1 MEVAENQI
9 QDASGTNQA
18 PVEVNVEQQ
27 IMANLLAPD
36 DVDIQPIEPV
46 VENPEVVIPQAFRD
60 QEADTN
66 APVVSYNPVWDYMQ
80 ERAKL
85 AGTDY
90 EVPDFIKTRQKP
102 DGTELTPQEEYDILL
117 AEIARSSQPNIDD
130 PLVLEYMEAKQRD
143 GFDFKEFLN
152 RKVSRES
159 ILEADDYTFMKHFM
173 KERYGINDQRPNG
186 MSDEQIEESVKKMDQ
201 SGILALQANQNRD
214 TYRNMLEQAD
224 RAEADLRRSQENER
238 MALIQ
243 ANQQKLIDALFQRKA
258 QLKDLYGMPV
268 SEAQKREF
276 QEAFKNLMAIDPQ
289 TGVPKLHKYFSND
302 DILYDAVFLMYL
314 RENGMRDYITQMK
327 EDVKKNYI
335 ERLDIA
341 PKDNMQRTPVTP
353 QNVDVSQLMMPE

>member
-9 QDASGTNQA
+9 QDASGTNPA
-18 PVEVNVEQQ
+18 PVEVNVEEQ

-289 TGVPKLHKYFSND
+289 TGVPNSINTFQMMTFFMMRLFD
-302 DILYDAVFLMYL
+302 VFK
-314 RENGMRDYITQMK
+314 RERY
-327 EDVKKNYI
+327 
-335 ERLDIA
+335 A
-341 PKDNMQRTPVTP
+341 
-353 QNVDVSQLMMPE
+353 